1 MHIGMT
7 LGMKVKRMPR
17 TDSPAIVALLFK
29 QVELLGALSRI
40 LWKLTFAVGYSYVI
54 TIDDR
59 QQLKKML
66 RAFDESRREFGNL
79 LNDSVKGGEL

>member
-1 MHIGMT
+1 
-7 LGMKVKRMPR
+7 MPR
-17 TDSPAIVALLFK
+17 TESPAIVALLFK

>member
-1 MHIGMT
+1 MA
-7 LGMKVKRMPR
+7 RN
-17 TDSPAIVALLFK
+17 DSPAIVALLFK
-29 QVELLGALSRI
+29 QVELMGAVSRI

-79 LNDSVKGGEL
+79 LNDSVKGGEI

>member
-1 MHIGMT
+1 MA
-7 LGMKVKRMPR
+7 RN
-17 TDSPAIVALLFK
+17 DSPAIVALLFK
-29 QVELLGALSRI
+29 QVELMGAISRI

-79 LNDSVKGGEL
+79 LNDSVKGGEI

>member
-1 MHIGMT
+1 MA
-7 LGMKVKRMPR
+7 RN
-17 TDSPAIVALLFK
+17 DSPAIVALLFK
-29 QVELLGALSRI
+29 QVELMGAVSRI

-59 QQLKKML
+59 QALKKML

-79 LNDSVKGGEL
+79 LNDSVKGGEF

>member
-1 MHIGMT
+1 MG
-7 LGMKVKRMPR
+7 LARS
-17 TDSPAIVALLFK
+17 DSPAIVALLFK
-29 QVELLGALSRI
+29 QVELMGALSRI

-79 LNDSVKGGEL
+79 LNDSVKGGDL

>member
-1 MHIGMT
+1 M
-7 LGMKVKRMPR
+7 
-17 TDSPAIVALLFK
+17 ALLFK

>member
-1 MHIGMT
+1 MA
-7 LGMKVKRMPR
+7 RN
-17 TDSPAIVALLFK
+17 DSPAIVALLFK
-29 QVELLGALSRI
+29 QVELMGALSRI

-79 LNDSVKGGEL
+79 LNDSVKGGEF

>member
-1 MHIGMT
+1 MA
-7 LGMKVKRMPR
+7 RN
-17 TDSPAIVALLFK
+17 DSPAIVALFFK

>member
-1 MHIGMT
+1 MQ
-7 LGMKVKRMPR
+7 LARS
-17 TDSPAIVALLFK
+17 DSPAIVALLFK
-29 QVELLGALSRI
+29 QVELMGALSRI

>member
-1 MHIGMT
+1 MIQ
-7 LGMKVKRMPR
+7 LARS
-17 TDSPAIVALLFK
+17 DSPAIVALLFK

>member
-1 MHIGMT
+1 
-7 LGMKVKRMPR
+7 MKVKRMPR
-17 TDSPAIVALLFK
+17 TESPAIVALLFK

>member
-1 MHIGMT
+1 ME
-7 LGMKVKRMPR
+7 LARS
-17 TDSPAIVALLFK
+17 DSPAIVALLFK
-29 QVELLGALSRI
+29 QVELMGALSRI

-79 LNDSVKGGEL
+79 LNDSVKGGDL

>member
-1 MHIGMT
+1 MRMVRT
-7 LGMKVKRMPR
+7 MPR
-17 TDSPAIVALLFK
+17 TESPAIVALLFK
-29 QVELLGALSRI
+29 QVELMGALSRI

>member
-1 MHIGMT
+1 MQ
-7 LGMKVKRMPR
+7 LARN
-17 TDSPAIVALLFK
+17 DSPAIVALFFK

>member
-1 MHIGMT
+1 MA
-7 LGMKVKRMPR
+7 RN
-17 TDSPAIVALLFK
+17 DSPAIVALLFK
-29 QVELLGALSRI
+29 QVELMGAVSRI

-79 LNDSVKGGEL
+79 LNDSVRGGEI

>member
-1 MHIGMT
+1 MA
-7 LGMKVKRMPR
+7 RS
-17 TDSPAIVALLFK
+17 DSPAIVALLFK

>member
-1 MHIGMT
+1 MA
-7 LGMKVKRMPR
+7 RS
-17 TDSPAIVALLFK
+17 DSPAIVALLFK
-29 QVELLGALSRI
+29 QVELMGALSRI

-66 RAFDESRREFGNL
+66 RAFDETRREFGNL
-79 LNDSVKGGEL
+79 LNDSVKGGEI

>member
-1 MHIGMT
+1 M
-7 LGMKVKRMPR
+7 
-17 TDSPAIVALLFK
+17 ALLFK
-29 QVELLGALSRI
+29 QVELMGALSRI

>member
-1 MHIGMT
+1 MA
-7 LGMKVKRMPR
+7 RN
-17 TDSPAIVALLFK
+17 DSPAIVALLFK

>member
-1 MHIGMT
+1 
-7 LGMKVKRMPR
+7 MPR
-17 TDSPAIVALLFK
+17 NDSPAIVALLFK

>member
-1 MHIGMT
+1 
-7 LGMKVKRMPR
+7 MPR
-17 TDSPAIVALLFK
+17 NDSPAIVALLFK
-29 QVELLGALSRI
+29 QVELMGAVSRI

-79 LNDSVKGGEL
+79 LNDSVKGGEF

>member
-1 MHIGMT
+1 MQ
-7 LGMKVKRMPR
+7 LARS
-17 TDSPAIVALLFK
+17 DSPAIVALLFK
-29 QVELLGALSRI
+29 QVELMGALSRI

-66 RAFDESRREFGNL
+66 RAFDESRREFGSL

>member
-1 MHIGMT
+1 M
-7 LGMKVKRMPR
+7 VRS
-17 TDSPAIVALLFK
+17 DSPAIVALLFK
-29 QVELLGALSRI
+29 QVELLGAVSRI

-79 LNDSVKGGEL
+79 LNDSVKGGEI

>member
-1 MHIGMT
+1 
-7 LGMKVKRMPR
+7 MPR
-17 TDSPAIVALLFK
+17 NDSAIVALLFK
-29 QVELLGALSRI
+29 QVELMGAVSRI

-79 LNDSVKGGEL
+79 LNDSVKGGEI